1 MRAIL
6 PIIGFVAALVA
17 AAVFLYEG
25 PAEAQMSISD
35 CKLNPER
42 RFSATCQTRFIE
54 MQSME
59 ECVKAMGEYNK
70 THPENVEG
78 SVGTKVTKA
87 QCSRI
92 GLP

>member
-6 PIIGFVAALVA
+6 PIFGFIAALVA
-17 AAVFLYEG
+17 VAVLLYEG

-35 CKLNPER
+35 CKPNPDK
-42 RFSATCQTRFIE
+42 RFLSSCRTRFIE

-59 ECVKAMGEYNK
+59 ECVKVMEEYNE
-70 THPENVEG
+70 THPETVKC

-92 GLP
+92 GFP